1 MSIGLGNCSIRT
13 GLVVDH
19 VFVATPLPKASLVIH
34 VRYKKKLLS
43 NFKQDHERRKNYQKS
58 LFIWNE

>member
-43 NFKQDHERRKNYQKS
+43 NFKQDHER
-58 LFIWNE
+58 